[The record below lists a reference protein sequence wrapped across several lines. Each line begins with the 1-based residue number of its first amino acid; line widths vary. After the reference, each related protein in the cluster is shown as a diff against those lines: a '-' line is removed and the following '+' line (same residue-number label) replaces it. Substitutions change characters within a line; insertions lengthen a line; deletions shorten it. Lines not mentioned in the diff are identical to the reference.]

1 MEIIVKIDANID
13 YPEYDIEEI
22 TNKEIINKLKNI
34 KEDLSKLINT
44 YISGKM
50 IKEGINMAIIGSPN
64 VGKSSLLN
72 TLLLEERAI
81 VTDIPG
87 TTRDTIEETIQIE
100 GIPINIIDT
109 AGIRKSEDKIEKI
122 GIEKTRKIAN
132 RSDLILAMFD
142 ISNKLTQEDKEILEI
157 IKDKKAIII
166 LNKIDLKKDALDNKD
181 KLFKDLKTPIIR
193 ISTIEN
199 EGIDKLQKEIIKMFK
214 INSINL
220 NNDSVITNIRHKEL
234 LNQALENTNAAL
246 EAICEDMPIDIIS
259 INIKEILENLS
270 SITGQNVSEDII
282 KEIFAKFCLGK

>member
-199 EGIDKLQKEIIKMFK
+199 EGIDNLQKEIIKMFK